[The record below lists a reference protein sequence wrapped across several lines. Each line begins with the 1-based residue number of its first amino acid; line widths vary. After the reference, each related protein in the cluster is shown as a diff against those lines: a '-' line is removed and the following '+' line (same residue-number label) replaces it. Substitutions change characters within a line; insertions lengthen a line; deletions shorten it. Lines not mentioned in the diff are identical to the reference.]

1 MIIRYIVIL
10 VDLMIIL
17 LLNFRA
23 AYLFGIGDNERA
35 IRLHRITTG
44 LTGGC
49 LGYILSQIFLL
60 SQQ

>member
-17 LLNFRA
+17 LLNLRA
-23 AYLFGIGDNERA
+23 AYLFGIGDNKRA

-49 LGYILSQIFLL
+49 FGYILSQIFLL